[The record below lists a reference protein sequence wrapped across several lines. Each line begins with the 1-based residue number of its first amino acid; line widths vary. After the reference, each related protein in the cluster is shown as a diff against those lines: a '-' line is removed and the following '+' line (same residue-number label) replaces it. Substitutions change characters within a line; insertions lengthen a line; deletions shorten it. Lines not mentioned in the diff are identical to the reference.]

1 MLGDVAVRHPPARV
15 GDVEQDVDG
24 LAGADED
31 RVLPDEVRL
40 DDLVARGE
48 SRGAIYMPMA

>member
-1 MLGDVAVRHPPARV
+1 MFGDVAVSHPAAGV

-24 LAGADED
+24 LAGPDED

-40 DDLVARGE
+40 DDVVAREDQE
-48 SRGAIYMPMA
+48 SAGP